1 MGVNYTQRRM
11 LGISVYLDYLK
22 TIDSEAVYEL
32 QSRYNPKT
40 GKEIS
45 KEKVLVKQEAS
56 HYEFMGEKAEDMYEL
71 CQQLEKR
78 TGLKVD
84 QDDDARLLYIGIP
97 FGELTDYGRVD
108 LLDGEVEIGWLL
120 AEANRLK
127 DILGVEVSIH
137 FYSSV
142 G

>member
-11 LGISVYLDYLK
+11 LGISVYLDDLK

-40 GKEIS
+40 GKKIS
-45 KEKVLVKQEAS
+45 EEKVLVKNEVF
-56 HYEFMGEKAEDMYEL
+56 HYEFMGVRAEDMYDL
-71 CQQLEKR
+71 CQDLEAKLDLR
-78 TGLKVD
+78 AD
-84 QDDDARLLYIGIP
+84 QDDDAGLLYIGIP
-97 FGELTDYGRVD
+97 FGQLKDYGRVD
-108 LLDGEVEIGWLL
+108 LLEGEVEIGWLL
-120 AEANRLK
+120 AEADRLK
-127 DILGVEVSIH
+127 DILGQEVSIL